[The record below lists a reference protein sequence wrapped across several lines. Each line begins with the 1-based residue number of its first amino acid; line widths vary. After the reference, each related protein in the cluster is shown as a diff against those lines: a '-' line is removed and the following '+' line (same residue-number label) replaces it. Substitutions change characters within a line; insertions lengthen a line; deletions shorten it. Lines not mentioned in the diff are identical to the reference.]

1 METLGMKSMAML
13 LTGLLL
19 SGAAGAGDVYVTTDA
34 QGHPVYTD
42 TPQAVPAQKVDLH
55 VSNPDAAAESQGT
68 APPAKQPAQ
77 KGPTPGTQAP
87 SQQMTPQQAAQ
98 MTADDRAQRCVQ
110 ARQRYQTLMDNW
122 RVYETG
128 PNGERT
134 YLTSEQIDA
143 ARVNAKTAMDQFCSD
158 Q

>member
-1 METLGMKSMAML
+1 METLGMKTMAML
-13 LTGLLL
+13 LSGLLIT
-19 SGAAGAGDVYVTTDA
+19 GAAVAGDVYVTTDA

-42 TPQAVPAQKVDLH
+42 TPQAVPAQKVDVH
-55 VSNPDAAAESQGT
+55 VSRTEPVADTENAATPAPKPSPPKPANTGT
-68 APPAKQPAQ
+68 S
-77 KGPTPGTQAP
+77 
-87 SQQMTPQQAAQ
+87 SQQMTAQQAAQ

-122 RVYETG
+122 RVYEPG

-143 ARVNAKTAMDQFCSD
+143 ARVNAKTAMDQFCAD